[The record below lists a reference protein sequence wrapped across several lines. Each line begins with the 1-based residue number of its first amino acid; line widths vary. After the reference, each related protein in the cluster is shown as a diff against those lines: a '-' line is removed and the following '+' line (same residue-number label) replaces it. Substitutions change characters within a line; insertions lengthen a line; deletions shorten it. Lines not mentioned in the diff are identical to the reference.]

1 MHVAVRSPLAAGV
14 ALVGAGA
21 IAASPIAA
29 TPPDVHIPD
38 LRMTLTAM
46 AMQTNPVTAFEQL
59 VGQTLTDLGG
69 QTARVVN
76 FPIAKALVSNVTSAL
91 DVGETGTGFGAP
103 RSFGTQATVGT
114 AATTA
119 VPVGGVVGQTVQ
131 SILQDGVAT
140 VMRLVPAS
148 VQAVSGIATS
158 TLYAITQIALTTANA
173 ILNVGAA
180 VLTLNPGTVVDAV
193 ANGAVNVASV
203 AVQTTIGLS
212 GQNSSPAP
220 AQAQTALLEKR
231 PVATPPSILSS
242 ILNGR
247 ADIANAISPAQRA
260 LSAAAQ
266 TTTALVAQNTKQ
278 APVAKAVVHRTA
290 AANTGPKHAK
300 SK

>member
-1 MHVAVRSPLAAGV
+1 
-14 ALVGAGA
+14 
-21 IAASPIAA
+21 
-29 TPPDVHIPD
+29 
-38 LRMTLTAM
+38 MTLTAM

-59 VGQTLTDLGG
+59 VGQTLTDLEG

-91 DVGETGTGFGAP
+91 DVGETSTGFGAP

-114 AATTA
+114 AVTAA
-119 VPVGGVVGQTVQ
+119 VPVGGVVVQTVQ

-173 ILNVGAA
+173 ILNVGGA

-203 AVQTTIGLS
+203 AVQTTIGLP
-212 GQNSSPAP
+212 NSTSPAP
-220 AQAQTALLEKR
+220 APAEKALLAER

-247 ADIANAISPAQRA
+247 ADIAKAISPPLAKR
-260 LSAAAQ
+260 AAQ
-266 TTTALVAQNTKQ
+266 ATAAQNSTALTTTALVAQNTKQ

-290 AANTGPKHAK
+290 AAHTSPKHAK